1 MFNERQQ
8 RIIRFWLPC
17 VLSGVVATLLLI
29 VLGSTPIVRALGLGL
44 VIVGMALA
52 LRRMGAALAFIGSM
66 TLCLSPAFWTQ
77 TGGVQGEPATIV
89 LAIGAGGLAVLLAI
103 LLSQRPYVALG
114 LGIAVFAVLF
124 FSQVGTP
131 RSVRLTGFVAS
142 WLLYLLID
150 MLLLTNPHPEDNA
163 PPILLDKPLAEGMS
177 LVRPYHLYGILLLFG
192 VGVINDPLLALL
204 TPSIVLALL
213 LARARLPLWYWLVLT
228 AITALG
234 VRGII
239 VDYFQAQHY
248 FLLPDRWRDAERW
261 LIQLGVVEAQ
271 FGWVGMALAV
281 LGLTRLAR
289 WYPPLGGVTLLA
301 YGAYT
306 FFGLIYI
313 GPRKEAL
320 LLPLFII
327 QVLWMTYAVF
337 TVAEWIKRVLPAR
350 RRTIELT
357 AQTAYALM
365 PVILLL
371 SRMRW

>member
-8 RIIRFWLPC
+8 RILRFWLPC
-17 VLSGVVATLLLI
+17 VLSGATATLILI
-29 VLGSTPIVRALGLGL
+29 TLGDTPLVRALGLGL

-52 LRRMGAALAFIGSM
+52 LRRMGSALALIGGL
-66 TLCLSPAFWTQ
+66 TLCLSPSFWTQ
-77 TGGVQGEPATIV
+77 TGGAQGQPATIV
-89 LAIGAGGLAVLLAI
+89 LAIGAGVLAVLLAA

-114 LGIAVFAVLF
+114 LGVIVFAALF

-131 RSVRLTGFVAS
+131 RSLRLTGFVTS

-150 MLLLTNPHPEDNA
+150 MLLLTNPHPEDTA

-177 LVRPYHLYGILLLFG
+177 LVRPYHLYGVLLLFG
-192 VGVINDPLLALL
+192 VGVVNDPLLALL
-204 TPSIVLALL
+204 SPAIGVALL
-213 LARARLPLWYWLVLT
+213 LARVRLPVWYWLVLVG
-228 AITALG
+228 IMALG
-234 VRGII
+234 LRGIV

-248 FLLPDRWRDAERW
+248 FLLTDRWRDAGRW
-261 LIQLGVVEAQ
+261 LIQLGVVDAQ
-271 FGWVGMALAV
+271 FGWVGMALAA
-281 LGLTRLAR
+281 LGLARLAR

-337 TVAEWIKRVLPAR
+337 TITEWLKRALPSR
-350 RRTIELT
+350 RKAVEL
-357 AQTAYALM
+357 AVQSAYALL
-365 PVILLL
+365 PALLL
-371 SRMRW
+371 ASHL

>member
-8 RIIRFWLPC
+8 LILRFWLPC
-17 VLSGVVATLLLI
+17 LLSGAIATLILI
-29 VLGSTPIVRALGLGL
+29 ALGNTPTVRALGLGL

-52 LRRMGAALAFIGSM
+52 LRRMGSALALIGGL

-77 TGGVQGEPATIV
+77 TGGAQGQPATIV
-89 LAIGAGGLAVLLAI
+89 LAIGAGVLAVLLAI

-114 LGIAVFAVLF
+114 LGVIVFAALF

-131 RSVRLTGFVAS
+131 RSLRLTGFVTS

-150 MLLLTNPHPEDNA
+150 MLLLTNPHPEDTA

-177 LVRPYHLYGILLLFG
+177 LVRPYHLYGVLLLFG
-192 VGVINDPLLALL
+192 VGVVNDPLLALL
-204 TPSIVLALL
+204 SPAIGVALL
-213 LARARLPLWYWLVLT
+213 LARVRLPVWYWLAL
-228 AITALG
+228 AGIAALG
-234 VRGII
+234 LRGIV

-248 FLLPDRWRDAERW
+248 FLLPDRWRDAGRW

-271 FGWVGMALAV
+271 FGWVGMALAA
-281 LGLTRLAR
+281 LGLARLAR

-337 TVAEWIKRVLPAR
+337 TLAEWIKRALPSQRKAV
-350 RRTIELT
+350 EL
-357 AQTAYALM
+357 AIQSAYALL
-365 PVILLL
+365 PALLFI
-371 SRMRW
+371 SHI

>member
-1 MFNERQQ
+1 MFNERQH
-8 RIIRFWLPC
+8 RILRFWLPC
-17 VLSGVVATLLLI
+17 VFSGAVATLLLI
-29 VLGSTPIVRALGLGL
+29 ALGNTPIVRALGLGL

-52 LRRMGAALAFIGSM
+52 LRRMGSALAFIGSL

-77 TGGVQGEPATIV
+77 TGGGQGEPATIV
-89 LAIGAGGLAVLLAI
+89 LALGAGGLAVLLAA

-114 LGIAVFAVLF
+114 LGVIVFAVLF

-131 RSVRLTGFVAS
+131 RSIRLTGFVAS

-150 MLLLTNPHPEDNA
+150 MLLLTNPHPEDTA
-163 PPILLDKPLAEGMS
+163 PPILLDKPLAEGLS

-204 TPSIVLALL
+204 SPAIGVALL
-213 LARARLPLWYWLVLT
+213 LTRVRLPVWYWLLLAGV
-228 AITALG
+228 AALG
-234 VRGII
+234 LRGIA

-248 FLLPDRWRDAERW
+248 FLLPERWRDAERW
-261 LIQLGVVEAQ
+261 LIQLRVVEAQ

-281 LGLTRLAR
+281 LGLARLAR

-327 QVLWMTYAVF
+327 QLLWMTYAVF
-337 TVAEWIKRVLPAR
+337 TLTEWVKRAVPRHRQAIELAIQAGYALLPA
-350 RRTIELT
+350 
-357 AQTAYALM
+357 
-365 PVILLL
+365 LLL
-371 SRMRW
+371 VSRIR